1 MNNTNTNAARTID
14 IDTLTAK
21 YTAFDRF
28 DDLVGTVGYT
38 PSIRCLTGF
47 RSAKSR
53 AELTRLAD
61 SFDWV
66 MKCRRDPRRAWR
78 C

>member
-1 MNNTNTNAARTID
+1 MKNTKTNAAKT

-47 RSAKSR
+47 RTARSR

-61 SFDWV
+61 AYDKGQAARGDS
-66 MKCRRDPRRAWR
+66 RRAWR